1 MHVGSTL
8 CAGLIGLR
16 AGLVDIEAFVSQGLP
31 AFTLIGLPDTS
42 LGEARERVRSAVTAA
57 GYPWPQTRVTVN
69 LAPAAMPKHGTSY
82 DLAIALAVLSA
93 GRWLQQDLSH
103 TLILGELNLDGSV
116 LPVTGLLPILLEA
129 RRTGVTSAVIPAG
142 NLDEARMVPGIDCL
156 PVSHLAEAMARL
168 GGRPGRHRPVQA
180 QAQQTGDGR
189 EQTSTT
195 TDIDAVTPINA
206 HGVTGTSPALTPENG
221 AEAGTTDLA
230 NIIGQEAAKQA
241 LEIAAAGGHHLL
253 MTGPPGAGKS
263 LLARAL
269 PGLLLPLD
277 DTGRLEVASIRSVCG
292 TLPRYG
298 LSRVP
303 PFEAPHHTASASAI
317 VGGGVG
323 MAVPGAITRAHR
335 GVLFLDEAPEFSS
348 SALQALREPLETG
361 TVTLARSKAVTVY
374 PARFL
379 LVMAANPCP
388 CGNDWGDGHGCVCT
402 VQQKRRYW
410 SRLSGPLLDRIDIQI
425 EVPPLSALP
434 ARADSGA
441 ESSSSVRAR
450 VRQARQTAAERY
462 RRQGWSTNAQASGS
476 WLREKTSRSA
486 LRPLQRGVASHAL
499 SMRGADRT
507 LRLAWTI
514 ADLAGS
520 TSPDAD
526 QMAEALM
533 LRARHV

>member
-1 MHVGSTL
+1 MRVGSTL

-16 AGLVDIEAFVSQGLP
+16 AGLVEIEAFVSQGLP

-129 RRTGVTSAVIPAG
+129 RRAGVTSAVIPAG
-142 NLDEARMVPGIDCL
+142 NRDEARMVPGIDCL
-156 PVSHLAEAMARL
+156 PVSHLAQAVARL
-168 GGRPGRHRPVQA
+168 GGRPGRHRPVQTTA
-180 QAQQTGDGR
+180 RQTGDGR
-189 EQTSTT
+189 EQTSATPAEQT
-195 TDIDAVTPINA
+195 AMPIRPDARSRAPVDETE
-206 HGVTGTSPALTPENG
+206 T
-221 AEAGTTDLA
+221 GTTDLA
-230 NIIGQEAAKQA
+230 NIIGQEAAKRS

-269 PGLLLPLD
+269 PGLLPPLD
-277 DTGRLEVASIRSVCG
+277 DAGRLEVASIRSVCG

-348 SALQALREPLETG
+348 SALQALREPLETD

-388 CGNDWGDGHGCVCT
+388 CGNDWGDGNGCVCT

-425 EVPPLSALP
+425 EIPPLSALP

-476 WLREKTSRSA
+476 WLRDKTSRSA

-520 TSPDAD
+520 TSPDTD